1 MRQWRPLDA
10 EGGEIWRAV
19 HQIVVPRQYRNKVLH
34 LAHGEPIGWT
44 FGDKQNISEDTLTFL
59 LARRDVVKFGT
70 I

>member
-34 LAHGEPIGWT
+34 LAHESP
-44 FGDKQNISEDTLTFL
+44 
-59 LARRDVVKFGT
+59 LAGHLGT
-70 I
+70 NKTYRKIL